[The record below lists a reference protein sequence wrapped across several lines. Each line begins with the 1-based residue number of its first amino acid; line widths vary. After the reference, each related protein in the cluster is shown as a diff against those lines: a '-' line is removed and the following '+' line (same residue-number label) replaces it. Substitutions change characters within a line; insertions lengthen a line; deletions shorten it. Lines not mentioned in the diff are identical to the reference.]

1 MRTLL
6 IVDVQNDFCPE
17 GALAI
22 KDGNKVVPVINRII
36 DMFDLVLASKDWHPE
51 KTIHFDKW
59 SVHCVRNTNGAEFHP
74 DLNVDKIDQILRKG
88 TGNQDDGYSA
98 FEASN
103 INLEQLLKDKGIN
116 ELYITGLATDYCVKA
131 TAIEASEKGFNT
143 YVITDAIKAVNAQP
157 EDNTRALK
165 EMKKAGC
172 NLITSKEIFSKTNGI
187 I

>member
-1 MRTLL
+1 
-6 IVDVQNDFCPE
+6 
-17 GALAI
+17 
-22 KDGNKVVPVINRII
+22 
-36 DMFDLVLASKDWHPE
+36 
-51 KTIHFDKW
+51 
-59 SVHCVRNTNGAEFHP
+59 VHCVQNTKGAELHP
-74 DLNVDKIDQILRKG
+74 DLNVDKIDQILLKG
-88 TGNQDDGYSA
+88 TGNRDDGYSN
-98 FEASN
+98 FEATN
-103 INLEQLLKDKGIN
+103 ISLEEFLKEKGVN
-116 ELYITGLATDYCVKA
+116 EIYVTGLATDYCVKA